1 MVRHPNQQLGPA
13 QKLAPRTTGM
23 NDPRIRGVV
32 SGYTNEATKERDAKA
47 LESVWEA
54 RKLKPPH
61 RHQWSKGVCRICA
74 APEVEST

>member
-1 MVRHPNQQLGPA
+1 MARHPNQNLGPA

-32 SGYTNEATKERDAKA
+32 SGYTDEATKERDAKA
-47 LESVWEA
+47 LASVQQA

-61 RHQWSKGVCRICA
+61 HHRWAGGVCKDCGE
-74 APEVEST
+74 PEVEST